1 MKLANVTTGSVRKI
15 SNKELLSLHWRMHQL
30 YTVAK
35 KRGNKK
41 LVILLK
47 EKHKILVDEMKR
59 RGIKHQ
65 SSLTL
70 SMRLVE
76 DNKYE
81 KKTQFIVH
89 DHDAFR
95 AGKHQDL
102 RFKIKSNKWDSFA
115 VPKKVPLKLGV
126 KVLAIKTHSHS
137 NKEAMFVGEI
147 PKGEYGGGKLKVF
160 DQGDC
165 IIEKYT
171 PAHIVIDFK
180 GRKIKGIYHLINIGV
195 TGKARYK
202 QQQYL
207 LFKGKISG
215 RG

>member
-1 MKLANVTTGSVRKI
+1 ML
-15 SNKELLSLHWRMHQL
+15 
-30 YTVAK
+30 
-35 KRGNKK
+35 
-41 LVILLK
+41 
-47 EKHKILVDEMKR
+47 R
-59 RGIKHQ
+59 RGVKHQ
-65 SSLTL
+65 SSLSL
-70 SMRLVE
+70 SMCLVE
-76 DNKYE
+76 DNITEVVKPG

-102 RFKIKSNKWDSFA
+102 RFKIEPNKWDSFA
-115 VPKKVPLKLGV
+115 VPRKVPLKLGI

-147 PKGEYGGGKLKVF
+147 PKGEYGSGKLKVF
-160 DQGDC
+160 DQGIC
-165 IIEKYT
+165 TIEKYT

-180 GRKIKGIYHLINIGV
+180 GRKVKGIYHLVNIGV
-195 TGKARYK
+195 TGKTRYK

-215 RG
+215 RDNK